1 MKRTVPTV
9 GEAQITK
16 NLKVIE
22 WLKADIL
29 AATTALYKAMVHGSE
44 EIILDSLAGLVIT
57 AYLLGRRL
65 GFGFSRLDL
74 KVEAKLKQGVDTGHE
89 MEEWYGD
96 LSSLLRYRTERK
108 RG

>member
-1 MKRTVPTV
+1 MTV
-9 GEAQITK
+9 GTVGDAPITK
-16 NLKVIE
+16 NVKVIE

-29 AATTALYKAMVHGSE
+29 AAVTALYKAFVQGSE
-44 EIILDSLAGLVIT
+44 DVMLDSLAGLIIT

-89 MEEWYGD
+89 MEEWFGD

-108 RG
+108 RV

>member
-1 MKRTVPTV
+1 VPTV
-9 GEAQITK
+9 GEAQIAK

-44 EIILDSLAGLVIT
+44 EVILDSLAGLVIT

-89 MEEWYGD
+89 MEQWYGD

>member
-1 MKRTVPTV
+1 MTVSTV
-9 GEAQITK
+9 GEARITK
-16 NLKVIE
+16 NVKIIE

-29 AATTALYKAMVHGSE
+29 AAVTAFYKGMVQGSE
-44 EIILDSLAGLVIT
+44 DVMLDSLAGLVIT

-89 MEEWYGD
+89 MEEWFGD

-108 RG
+108 RV